1 MISSTP
7 VPSASDGGAADDVRA
22 AIEAADPVSGQ
33 RAIPFEQFMDI
44 SLYGEHGFYT
54 SGGTAGRH
62 GDFITSPEVGPLFGT
77 VLATALDSWWN
88 DLGRPSPFTVVEVG
102 AGPGTLARSIV
113 AAAPHSLAA
122 MHYIAIEVAGSLR
135 ARHPSGIESGT
146 TMPTEKFTGVI
157 IANELLDNLPFR
169 LFVMDGRWREAF
181 VTVQRDGSLAEILR
195 VADDVDSLRLPSN
208 AVLGARVPVQVRA
221 AQWMESSKA
230 LLLSGR
236 MLIID
241 YASPTTAQFAGR
253 PWREWLRTFRGHGRG
268 QHYLRDPGLQDITAD
283 VAIDQLIAVAGEPD
297 AVRSQNQFLRRWG
310 IDDLVAHGRQYWT
323 ENAAA
328 PTLAAMKM
336 RSRIGEAEAL
346 LAEPGLGSFTAIE
359 YGVGG
364 QRST

>member
-1 MISSTP
+1 M

-22 AIEAADPVSGQ
+22 AVAAADPVGGQ
-33 RAIPFEQFMDI
+33 RAISFERFMDI
-44 SLYGEHGFYT
+44 ALYGEHGFYA
-54 SGGTAGRH
+54 SGGTAGRR
-62 GDFITSPEVGPLFGT
+62 GDFITSPEIGPLFGT

-88 DLGRPSPFTVVEVG
+88 DLGRPDPFTVVEAG

-113 AAAPHSLAA
+113 AAAPRSLAA
-122 MHYIAIEVAGSLR
+122 IRYVAIEVAASQR
-135 ARHPSGIESGT
+135 ARHPAGIESGAV
-146 TMPTEKFTGVI
+146 MPSERFIGVI

-181 VTVQRDGSLAEILR
+181 VTVERDGSLAEILR
-195 VADDVDSLRLPSN
+195 VADDIDSSVLPAN
-208 AVLGARVPVQVRA
+208 AVLGARVPVQSRA

-230 LLLSGR
+230 LLVSGR

-253 PWREWLRTFRGHGRG
+253 PWRQWLRTFRGHERG
-268 QHYLRDPGLQDITAD
+268 QHYLRSPGLQDITAD
-283 VAIDQLIAVAGEPD
+283 VAIDQLVAAVGEPD

-310 IDDLVAHGRQYWT
+310 IDDLVANGRQYWAD
-323 ENAAA
+323 NAAA

-336 RSRIGEAEAL
+336 RSRISEAEAL

-359 YGVGG
+359 YAVAN
-364 QRST
+364 QHSP